1 MAAQA
6 FVIVDDITQTLSEVR
21 ATQVGGAGAEE
32 KIPALDNAGRLAVS
46 MMPTGIAPE
55 VKVGNA
61 FEAIAANA
69 LVYIKS
75 DGTVAN
81 ATAAVSGH
89 YAKGWSQSAVS
100 TGQPVTVQFEGTMTG
115 LSGLTIDATYFLSS
129 TVAGGITATAPTG
142 SGTLWQEIGTAISAT
157 ELNFTNA
164 GTKIKRA

>member
-6 FVIVDDITQTLSEVR
+6 FVIVDDTTQTLSEVR

-32 KIPALDNAGRLAVS
+32 KIPALDSAGRLAAS

-55 VKVGNA
+55 VKIGNA

-69 LVYIKS
+69 LVYIKA

-81 ATAAVSGH
+81 ATAAAGGK
-89 YAKGWSQSAVS
+89 YAKGWSQAAVS
-100 TGQPVTVQFEGTMTG
+100 IGQPVTVQFEGTMTG

-129 TVAGGITATAPTG
+129 TVAGGLTATGPTG

-157 ELNFTNA
+157 EINFTNA

>member
-1 MAAQA
+1 MAGQA
-6 FVIVDDITQTLSEVR
+6 FVIIDDTTQSMGEVA
-21 ATQVGGAGAEE
+21 ATQVGGAGAEN
-32 KIPALDNAGRLAVS
+32 KIPALDSAGRLATS
-46 MMPTGIAPE
+46 MMPSGVAPE

-69 LVYIKS
+69 LVYIKT

-81 ATAAVSGH
+81 ATAAVAGH
-89 YAKGWSQSAVS
+89 YAKGWSQTAV
-100 TGQPVTVQFEGTMTG
+100 TIGNPVTVQFEGTMTG

-129 TVAGGITATAPTG
+129 TVAGGLTATGPTA
-142 SGTLWQEIGTAISAT
+142 SGTLWQEVGTAISAT